1 MDIIVR
7 SVLEF
12 IQQEKKNTILAGGAV
27 RDTILG
33 VQPKDYDI
41 FVPSNTPKDKKAIV
55 AKLNK
60 EFNIDGFKDKQID
73 YEKTTVNTLYHQDPD
88 IKRLDYVW
96 NFTLEGKQIEVI
108 GVREPDDEDFPT
120 SIIQSFDYGLN
131 MVYDNG
137 SYVDDQ
143 NINFTNDFHY
153 EWLSLINLRSI
164 SHLPNAI
171 ARFERLHMKFLETGR
186 RFKFKAPC
194 LTLFGGE
201 EKAEPSSKK
210 KYSGAGVNT
219 AWINAVQGT
228 FTTGNAAVTMDQLVD
243 AIGPEVQATVTMPQ
257 PTQAWVGFPAAAAA
271 QPFNPPEVNQ
281 ALNDDF

>member
-12 IQQEKKNTILAGGAV
+12 IQQEKKNTVLAGGAV

-41 FVPSNTPKDKKAIV
+41 FVPSSTPKDKKAIV
-55 AKLNK
+55 AKLSK
-60 EFNIDGFKDKQID
+60 EFNIDGFRDKHQD
-73 YEKTTVNTLYHQDPD
+73 YEGTTIKSYKIDPD
-88 IKRLDYVW
+88 AFKNEGPDLQRLDYVW

-201 EKAEPSSKK
+201 EKAEPKVKK
-210 KYSGAGVNT
+210 LDLNL
-219 AWINAVQGT
+219 
-228 FTTGNAAVTMDQLVD
+228 TTGA
-243 AIGPEVQATVTMPQ
+243 
-257 PTQAWVGFPAAAAA
+257 QAWVGPPAAA
-271 QPFNPPEVNQ
+271 QPFALPTAMFQVDQ
-281 ALNDDF
+281 ADLAVEATF